1 LNKKI
6 LIAIIVIVVVSIAG
20 TVVFYALFA
29 NDCTSTPKGTMVLQS
44 DVTGVNVAILG
55 PEETLKTGVIG
66 DNGEITFTGLP
77 NGNYQAIATKEG
89 YNTHYVMGTS
99 INYGGRTTVPI
110 YMTTVP
116 EEQPLYL
123 STNPNAVI
131 IKQGSSGTVTA
142 TATSLND
149 YVGTVSLSCNQMVL
163 PSGVTAAFDPASGS
177 VTAGGKTLST
187 LTLTVSS
194 TATKGIYQVYIDLSY
209 EQGTSG
215 GEIGGYGLLLQVS

>member
-6 LIAIIVIVVVSIAG
+6 LIAIIVIAAISIAG
-20 TVVFYALFA
+20 TVALNALLA
-29 NDCTSTPKGTMVLQS
+29 NNSTSQFRGTMVFQS

-66 DNGEITFTGLP
+66 DNGELTFTGLP
-77 NGNYQAIATKEG
+77 DGNYQAIANKEG
-89 YNTHYVMGTS
+89 YSNHYVLSTS
-99 INYGGRTTVPI
+99 INHGGRTTVPI

-116 EEQPLYL
+116 EQDPLHL

-142 TATSLND
+142 TATSLNE
-149 YVGTVSLSCNQMVL
+149 YVGEVSMSCNVL
-163 PSGVTAAFDPASGS
+163 PSGVTAAFNPESGS
-177 VTAGGKTLST
+177 VTAGGKVSLI

-194 TATKGIYQVYIDLSY
+194 TATKGIYQVYIDLDY
-209 EQGTSG
+209 G
-215 GEIGGYGLLLQVS
+215 GGGIGGYGLLLQVS